1 MTPGADKHPI
11 RRALDA
17 VYDFAGYVAAF
28 CLLAILLVIVAQ
40 MATRWMG
47 MSIPG
52 LSEYAGYLMA
62 SASFLA
68 FAHGLNRGVHIRVNL
83 FLTALGGHRFWG
95 EIWCMAIGTAASSYL
110 AWYAVKLVYWSRKL
124 HDVSQG
130 QDATPLWIV
139 QTPMAIGA
147 VLLAV
152 CFADNLITLL
162 VTRRDNIGSDLVEQ
176 SHAE

>member
-1 MTPGADKHPI
+1 
-11 RRALDA
+11 
-17 VYDFAGYVAAF
+17 
-28 CLLAILLVIVAQ
+28 
-40 MATRWMG
+40 
-47 MSIPG
+47 
-52 LSEYAGYLMA
+52 MA

-83 FLTALGGHRFWG
+83 FLTWLGPRRFWG
-95 EIWCMAIGTAASSYL
+95 EVWCMAVGTAATAYL

-124 HDVSQG
+124 GDLSQG

-139 QTPMAIGA
+139 QTPMAFGA

-152 CFADNLITLL
+152 CFLDNLISLIK
-162 VTRRDNIGSDLVEQ
+162 RGRDNIGSDLVEQ